1 MLKPLS
7 EAPVQAYLDNRLQL
21 YDTLEFVLQHTG
33 PAHVAI
39 STFSTSE
46 EFLRRLFRLRS
57 QGQILSAVLLTD
69 LKASKKTLNLYQFM
83 HNVFD
88 RVHLADNHSKI
99 ALIHNEQYAFAIVTS
114 QNQTRGNRWEST
126 VICNTPSVYT
136 ALHDRFYDIVE
147 HNSIALDTLLR
158 RAD

>member
-21 YDTLEFVLQHTG
+21 YDTIEFVLKHTG
-33 PAHVAI
+33 PAHIAI

-57 QGQILSAVLLTD
+57 HGQILSAVLLTD

-88 RVHLADNHSKI
+88 RVHLADNHSKVV
-99 ALIHNEQYAFAIVTS
+99 LIHNEHFAFSIITS
-114 QNQTRGNRWEST
+114 QNQTRGNRWESA
-126 VICNTPSVYT
+126 VISNTPSVYT
-136 ALHDRFYDIVE
+136 ALYNQFIDIVE
-147 HNSIALDTLLR
+147 HKSIALDSLLK

>member
-21 YDTLEFVLQHTG
+21 YDTIEFVLKHTG

-46 EFLRRLFRLRS
+46 EFLRRLFRLRT
-57 QGQILSAVLLTD
+57 QGQIQSAVLLTD

-88 RVHLADNHSKI
+88 SVHLADNHSKVV
-99 ALIHNEQYAFAIVTS
+99 LINNEHFAFSIITS
-114 QNQTRGNRWEST
+114 QNQTRGNRWESA
-126 VICNTPSVYT
+126 VISNTPSVYT
-136 ALHDRFYDIVE
+136 TLYNQFNDIVE
-147 HNSIALDTLLR
+147 HKSIALDSLLK

>member
-21 YDTLEFVLQHTG
+21 YDAIEFVLQHTG

-46 EFLRRLFRLRS
+46 EFLRRLIRLRS
-57 QGQILSAVLLTD
+57 RGQIQSAVLLTD

-88 RVHLADNHSKI
+88 RVHLADNHSKVV
-99 ALIHNEQYAFAIVTS
+99 LIHNEQYAFVIVTS
-114 QNQTRGNRWEST
+114 QNQTRGNRWESA
-126 VICNTPSVYT
+126 VICNTPLVYT
-136 ALHDRFYDIVE
+136 TLYNQFFEILE
-147 HNSIALDTLLR
+147 HNSIALETLLR

>member
-21 YDTLEFVLQHTG
+21 YDVIEFVLQHTG

-46 EFLRRLFRLRS
+46 EFLRRLYRLRS
-57 QGQILSAVLLTD
+57 NGQILSAVLLTD

-83 HNVFD
+83 HNVFN
-88 RVHLADNHSKI
+88 RVHLADNHSKVV
-99 ALIHNEQYAFAIVTS
+99 LIHNEQYAFAIVTS
-114 QNQTRGNRWEST
+114 QNQTRGNRWESSI
-126 VICNTPSVYT
+126 ICNTPSVYS
-136 ALHDRFYDIVE
+136 ALYNQFFDIVE
-147 HNSIALDTLLR
+147 HQSIALYSLLR